1 MCCLMM
7 CASPITCKPI
17 VHNAARSAC
26 EICSRMMSACD
37 IPGDVPHEG
46 SALSPSE
53 LDHVMAEQMC
63 QMAPSTAAAS
73 LPSVGYSL
81 PVPAAAPAP
90 QLAIHTLPPYNW
102 RQPPVEYPFGYS
114 YAASSQSPWVH
125 AAEMTHQQVLLAG
138 DPPDQRPSA
147 HPSWR
152 PHAVYDQVGVL
163 RTYLARDVM

>member
-17 VHNAARSAC
+17 VRNAARSAC

-90 QLAIHTLPPYNW
+90 QLAIRTLPPYDW
-102 RQPPVEYPFGYS
+102 RQPPVEHPVGDS
-114 YAASSQSPWVH
+114 YAASSQLPWVH
-125 AAEMTHQQVLLAG
+125 AGAMTNQQI
-138 DPPDQRPSA
+138 PPASNPAYQRPTA

-152 PHAVYDQVGVL
+152 PHAVYEEVGKL
-163 RTYLARDVM
+163 RM

>member
-17 VHNAARSAC
+17 VHNASRSAC

-53 LDHVMAEQMC
+53 LDTMMEELGQMGPSAA
-63 QMAPSTAAAS
+63 APSS
-73 LPSVGYSL
+73 HSEEYHL

-90 QLAIHTLPPYNW
+90 QLAIDTLPPYNW

-125 AAEMTHQQVLLAG
+125 AAEMTHQQILLAG

-163 RTYLARDVM
+163 RMSLARDAM